1 MLLNVLIESL
11 AHHVDFTFN
20 IFYQAFV
27 IMVKT
32 ESFLFV
38 CDIIYVATCSI
49 HLNSRFDHKNYGR
62 PTTLYIYIYILPF
75 LRQMLKLFLFLVNS
89 SNKVIVLRSQY
100 NLQYAKLLIN
110 IYYRS
115 IHSVY
120 PLN

>member
-1 MLLNVLIESL
+1 M
-11 AHHVDFTFN
+11 VD
-20 IFYQAFV
+20 QQ
-27 IMVKT
+27 
-32 ESFLFV
+32 
-38 CDIIYVATCSI
+38 
-49 HLNSRFDHKNYGR
+49 
-62 PTTLYIYIYILPF
+62 PYIYIYILPF